1 MPDWVDLQ
9 AEDRR
14 ELLLQ
19 AAGQI
24 GRQPAVLEKDV
35 WVVQTL
41 SWIAGSRWAGDLVF
55 KGGTSLS
62 KAYRAID
69 RFSEDIDLTH
79 DIRRLVPEVEGREPD
94 PIPGSKSQEK
104 KWTGTAKRALKD
116 WIRGEFMPAI
126 AEAAGHWG
134 ARVEVEESEGSL
146 LIHYPPALAEA
157 PDYLRT
163 AVKLEFGG
171 RATGEPA
178 DWMPIACDI
187 AGVIPEEVRLPS
199 ARVRT
204 MSASRTFWEKV
215 TAMHVH
221 CRQTRP
227 TAERFA
233 RHWFDVACL
242 HRKEICGDALTDRD
256 LAARVVEFKR
266 YFFRPSAKYGDVDLG
281 ECIDGRLRVLPEG
294 DHADGLRGDYE
305 AMRNAGYLGEAWHPD
320 WDEVLAVV
328 AEVQERVNQAFR
340 HSS

>member
-24 GRQPAVLEKDV
+24 GRQPAVLEKDA

-104 KWTGTAKRALKD
+104 KWTGMAKRALED

-146 LIHYPPALAEA
+146 LIHYPPVLAEA

-204 MSASRTFWEKV
+204 
-215 TAMHVH
+215 
-221 CRQTRP
+221 
-227 TAERFA
+227 
-233 RHWFDVACL
+233 
-242 HRKEICGDALTDRD
+242 
-256 LAARVVEFKR
+256 
-266 YFFRPSAKYGDVDLG
+266 KYGDVDLG

-340 HSS
+340 HSP